1 LIVGFKKIPRGV
13 MSFTRVFMALR
24 YTSLTSAEPHLRRQV
39 PNQPQ
44 LEGATAM
51 TKLVL
56 AAVAAL
62 SIIASPVFAGPY
74 EPSAPTSYN
83 GDFQLQGR

>member
-1 LIVGFKKIPRGV
+1 
-13 MSFTRVFMALR
+13 
-24 YTSLTSAEPHLRRQV
+24 
-39 PNQPQ
+39 
-44 LEGATAM
+44 M

-56 AAVAAL
+56 AAIAAL

-74 EPSAPTSYN
+74 DAGTSNSYN

>member
-1 LIVGFKKIPRGV
+1 
-13 MSFTRVFMALR
+13 
-24 YTSLTSAEPHLRRQV
+24 
-39 PNQPQ
+39 
-44 LEGATAM
+44 M

-62 SIIASPVFAGPY
+62 SIIATPVLAGPY
-74 EPSAPTSYN
+74 EAGSSASYN